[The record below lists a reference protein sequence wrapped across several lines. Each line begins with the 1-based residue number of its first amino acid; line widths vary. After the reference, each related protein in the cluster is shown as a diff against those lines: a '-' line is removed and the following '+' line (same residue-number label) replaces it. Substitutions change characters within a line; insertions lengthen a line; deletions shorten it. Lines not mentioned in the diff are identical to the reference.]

1 MKVVIKRFSLDLN
14 YLVKIKAI
22 NAYSKNKLKNLLL
35 KEDRNIY
42 AVFETFI

>member
-22 NAYSKNKLKNLLL
+22 NAYSKYKLKNLLL

-42 AVFETFI
+42 AAFETFI